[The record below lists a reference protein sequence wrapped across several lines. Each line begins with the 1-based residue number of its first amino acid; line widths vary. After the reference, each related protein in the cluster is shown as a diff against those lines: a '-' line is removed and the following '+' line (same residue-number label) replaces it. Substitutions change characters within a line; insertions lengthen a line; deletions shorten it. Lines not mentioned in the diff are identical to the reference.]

1 MTRLVVVIAAAGAAA
16 PLPPAPFMPTT
27 PLPVDAEGHR
37 YLPDHGR
44 PLPAGIARVLTQ
56 VPLDASASAFTF
68 TVLGLS
74 GRGGKPPQR
83 NTTGADLGARQP
95 RPAEPPRPRQQPS
108 KNLTTSRGLC
118 AEAGQRP
125 HVGVVERVTIW
136 RLEGK

>member
-1 MTRLVVVIAAAGAAA
+1 MTRPVVVIAAAGAAA

-95 RPAEPPRPRQQPS
+95 RRPSRRARGNSHPRTSPPP
-108 KNLTTSRGLC
+108 
-118 AEAGQRP
+118 EAYAQKLASARTLASLSG
-125 HVGVVERVTIW
+125 
-136 RLEGK
+136 